1 MAMRAL
7 MAMAIRLL
15 VLEQAIHLQA
25 QTEFLMDIQLLR
37 TDTQVLKVLQ
47 MAHPTGIQDHQMDIP
62 VRKMDIQVRQ
72 MDDQVH
78 QTDTMVHPMD
88 MLMGM

>member
-1 MAMRAL
+1 MRAL

-37 TDTQVLKVLQ
+37 TDTQVLQVLQ
-47 MAHPTGIQDHQMDIP
+47 MDTKDHPTGIQDHQMDI
-62 VRKMDIQVRQ
+62 QVRQ
-72 MDDQVH
+72 MDIQVH